1 MLDADEAGLVTLL
14 HDDLIYIHS
23 SGNIDGKQS
32 HIASVAERTVV
43 YEAFS
48 LSDVRFVEVDRN
60 TVLRT
65 GSVRIAV
72 VVRGN
77 PKALHVAFIEVWT
90 KAGGGEWRMISW
102 QSTSLPA

>member
-1 MLDADEAGLVTLL
+1 MLEADAAGLDALL

-32 HIASVAERTVV
+32 HIASVAEKTVV

-48 LSDVRFVEVDRN
+48 PSNVRFVGVDGS

-72 VVRGN
+72 VVRGS

-90 KAGGGEWRMISW
+90 NAGGREWRMISW

>member
-1 MLDADEAGLVTLL
+1 MLEADAAGLDTLL

-23 SGNIDGKQS
+23 SGNIDSKKS

-48 LSDVRFVEVDRN
+48 PSNVRFVGVDEN

-90 KAGGGEWRMISW
+90 KVSGGGWQMISW
-102 QSTSLPA
+102 QSTSLAA

>member
-1 MLDADEAGLVTLL
+1 MLDADAAALDALL

-23 SGNIDGKQS
+23 SGNIDDKKS
-32 HIASVAERTVV
+32 HIASVAEGTVV

-48 LSDVRFVEVDRN
+48 QSDVRFVEADGN
-60 TVLRT
+60 TILRM

-77 PKALHVAFIEVWT
+77 PKVLHVAFIEVWT
-90 KAGGGEWRMISW
+90 KADGGEWRMISW